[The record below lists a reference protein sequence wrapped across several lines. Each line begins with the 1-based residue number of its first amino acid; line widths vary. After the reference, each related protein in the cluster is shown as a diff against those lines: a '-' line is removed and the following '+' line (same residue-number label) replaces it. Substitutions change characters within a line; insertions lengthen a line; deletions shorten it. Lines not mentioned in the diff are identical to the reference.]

1 VADEPPPKTD
11 VSPTRRLAAAGYQ
24 LVALL
29 AMLAHLLIVGPLC
42 LLTLVLG
49 APPGE
54 ELVVLALKGIVV
66 AVWFGFGYLGIRAWN
81 QKSWWVV
88 AVPIVAFCLVFV
100 VIGIGNGSG
109 WYLPMG
115 Y

>member
-1 VADEPPPKTD
+1 
-11 VSPTRRLAAAGYQ
+11 
-24 LVALL
+24 
-29 AMLAHLLIVGPLC
+29 
-42 LLTLVLG
+42 
-49 APPGE
+49 
-54 ELVVLALKGIVV
+54 
-66 AVWFGFGYLGIRAWN
+66 VWFGSGNLGIRAWN

>member
-1 VADEPPPKTD
+1 MADQPPPDAD
-11 VSPTRRLAAAGYQ
+11 VPLTTRLAGIGYQ

-49 APPGE
+49 APPGG

-66 AVWFGFGYLGIRAWN
+66 AVWFGLGYLGIRAWN
-81 QKSWWVV
+81 QRSWWVV